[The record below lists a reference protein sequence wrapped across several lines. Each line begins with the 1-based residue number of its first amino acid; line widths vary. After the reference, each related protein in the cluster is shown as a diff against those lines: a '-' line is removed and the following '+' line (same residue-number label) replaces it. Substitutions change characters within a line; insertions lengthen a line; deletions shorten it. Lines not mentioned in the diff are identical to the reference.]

1 MIESFRQRAESLRDK
16 LKNPAYRAGLGGA
29 VLTPLF
35 ALTAAC
41 SEQSSGISPT
51 PEPSQTPQGVEVCV
65 IKDPHATAE
74 NDDTGKVIVVSLS
87 EAAHNRANYA
97 SPDSLA
103 CAEKVRVCKVDGP
116 DKGKIFEVPVDDV
129 PGNKHYST
137 NLNDCPTPSGPSEL
151 PQTGR

>member
-1 MIESFRQRAESLRDK
+1 MIESFRQQAESLRDK
-16 LKNPAYRAGLGGA
+16 LTHPAYRAGIGSI
-29 VLTPLF
+29 VVSPLF
-35 ALTAAC
+35 VLASC
-41 SEQSSGISPT
+41 SEQSSGIYPT

-74 NDDTGKVIVVSLS
+74 NDDTGKVIIISLS

-103 CAEKVRVCKVDGP
+103 CAKKVRVCKVDGP